1 MMVIVMLMMMLIV
14 LITSAKRDSRCM
26 VRYGL
31 LLLYCMIV
39 LYDMYVVT
47 VLIGYASGVIVL

>member
-1 MMVIVMLMMMLIV
+1 MMMLIV

-31 LLLYCMIV
+31 FIMTILLLLYCMIV
-39 LYDMYVVT
+39 LYDMYVVA
-47 VLIGYASGVIVL
+47 VLIGYVSGVIVL